1 MHIHDFYSKLTSG
14 TEGGSLFTALR
25 NLSSLEDF
33 NVLLDELE
41 LDWPTWDPTGGSG
54 SGVVVSCIPVQA

>member
-14 TEGGSLFTALR
+14 TEGGSLFQALR

-33 NVLLDELE
+33 KILLEDLE
-41 LDWPTWDPTGGSG
+41 LDWPTWDPTGGGSG
-54 SGVVVSCIPVQA
+54 SVVSCVPVQA

>member
-14 TEGGSLFTALR
+14 TEGGRLFEVLR

-33 NVLLDELE
+33 HGLFKVLTT
-41 LDWPTWDPTGGSG
+41 DWPNWSG
-54 SGVVVSCIPVQA
+54 APVAAQA

>member
-14 TEGGSLFTALR
+14 TEGGSLFAALR

-33 NVLLDELE
+33 NVLLDELDI
-41 LDWPTWDPTGGSG
+41 DWPTWQPGEGIGS
-54 SGVVVSCIPVQA
+54 VAARA